1 MVPSYCAEV
10 ALPSR
15 FGSGRG
21 PSPQKRNLVGSEEPR
36 EALVERHDAIAF
48 GTVGLVA
55 DDAVGK
61 VAPAREHRDPGLRG
75 GTLDFDRT
83 NGDTAAEDADD
94 LWAGVSVRPLQHPYQ
109 FAQDDRRH
117 HDRIRLV
124 DRVGGLDGVALIV
137 PCQVADEDFRIDG
150 DPRRPAP
157 ASIASCLLR
166 ASPGAARVAIAIDT
180 IINLSVHSD

>member
-1 MVPSYCAEV
+1 MRSHLARSASWRTTPSAKSPPR
-10 ALPSR
+10 ASIAIPASAA
-15 FGSGRG
+15 GR
-21 PSPQKRNLVGSEEPR
+21 SIS
-36 EALVERHDAIAF
+36 
-48 GTVGLVA
+48 
-55 DDAVGK
+55 
-61 VAPAREHRDPGLRG
+61 
-75 GTLDFDRT
+75 DRT